1 MCPTFP
7 YTGSAALGL
16 VLSEVSGGSSLD
28 FGAAGPA
35 DGGGWFRRSVRPAD
49 TDIEQFS
56 WEDVDDRDLDSR
68 RKIPGQSHSVTPD
81 VQLLSYAPSDA
92 GFSCAERNIAGL
104 HPMVVG
110 RKFFTLQV
118 RPSDIRKSGR
128 GHLSVPLSSAAEAN
142 KLLALAP
149 QLGRDEGWDLSLPL
163 AQQPVSYGVVRRLA
177 PGLTPED
184 IVSCGDAGNGV
195 LVTEAVQLRRRSTD
209 EEGKPCWKPRN
220 SWRLKFSSKDRP
232 DRLRLFGC
240 STPVEPYTF
249 SVTQC
254 ERCHL
259 YGHPSRYCRGRPRCA
274 SCGSPE
280 HAVDACTASQPV
292 CSNCKGRH
300 SARDPDCPRRQ
311 EERSV
316 KHLMAQDNLTY
327 AAAQKGQRKVK
338 P

>member
-1 MCPTFP
+1 MADAQGPIIDSSLFFVFTRFITCL
-7 YTGSAALGL
+7 GSALGRQNTF
-16 VLSEVSGGSSLD
+16 VAQRSSLD

-92 GFSCAERNIAGL
+92 GPFVVVVSCAERNIAGL
-104 HPMVVG
+104 HPMAVG
-110 RKFFTLQV
+110 RKFFPLQV

-128 GHLSVPLSSAAEAN
+128 GHLSVSLSSAAEAN

-149 QLGRDEGWDLSLPL
+149 QLGRDEGLDLSLPL

-177 PGLTPED
+177 PSLTPED

-209 EEGKPCWKPRN
+209 EEGKPC
-220 SWRLKFSSKDRP
+220 
-232 DRLRLFGC
+232 
-240 STPVEPYTF
+240 
-249 SVTQC
+249 
-254 ERCHL
+254 
-259 YGHPSRYCRGRPRCA
+259 
-274 SCGSPE
+274 
-280 HAVDACTASQPV
+280 
-292 CSNCKGRH
+292 
-300 SARDPDCPRRQ
+300 
-311 EERSV
+311 
-316 KHLMAQDNLTY
+316 
-327 AAAQKGQRKVK
+327 
-338 P
+338 